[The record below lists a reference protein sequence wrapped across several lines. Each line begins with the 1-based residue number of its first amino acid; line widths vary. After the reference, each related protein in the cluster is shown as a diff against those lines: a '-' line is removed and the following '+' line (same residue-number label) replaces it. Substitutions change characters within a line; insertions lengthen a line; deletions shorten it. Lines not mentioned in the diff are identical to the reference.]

1 MAEVEAVARAKRR
14 GETERVDSMAG
25 AERAK
30 AAEEAMAQETQAAEM
45 VVMEKEEVAAATAMA
60 AAAAATAM
68 AATGPAGAATVTA
81 AAAAANMA
89 AQMVAVVQES
99 RTRARSAAKCPRY
112 WCPGMSESP
121 SVQKRYYSW

>member
-68 AATGPAGAATVTA
+68 AATAMAATA
-81 AAAAANMA
+81 AAATSSWWTRWRRRWL
-89 AQMVAVVQES
+89 E
-99 RTRARSAAKCPRY
+99 RARCISRWRASTARLSRSC
-112 WCPGMSESP
+112 
-121 SVQKRYYSW
+121 